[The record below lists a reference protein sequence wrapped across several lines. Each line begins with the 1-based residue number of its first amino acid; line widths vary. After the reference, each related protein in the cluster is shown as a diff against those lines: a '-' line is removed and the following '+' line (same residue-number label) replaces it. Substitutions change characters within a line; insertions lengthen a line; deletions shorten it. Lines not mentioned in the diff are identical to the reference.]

1 MNKLWVIITL
11 VIAALGLSTLIVV
24 GGDMVKGYDPKAN
37 AGSGA
42 DVGTPWQIDP
52 VPEGRTRVAGLVL
65 GLPGQPQVGD
75 GTLADVLR
83 LWPDKTQ
90 VAVVASPAEVGALEA
105 FVDPAMLGFV
115 GGKLVLSLQM
125 DPLRIAEFKRR
136 AAKVDFMES
145 TTRKFTLSADDLA
158 AARSAPVI
166 AAAFVPQA
174 RLDADT
180 VIGRFGQPAQRLPG
194 AGGSA
199 HLLYPDQGVDVVL
212 SPKGRD
218 LIQYVAPARFNEL
231 RAPLVAAQAASA
243 AAASSSSPAAL
254 SGASPA
260 AR

>member
-37 AGSGA
+37 AASGA
-42 DVGTPWQIDP
+42 DVGTPWQIDQ
-52 VPEGRTRVAGLVL
+52 VAQGRTRVAGLVL
-65 GLPGQPQVGD
+65 ALPGQPQTDD

-90 VAVVASPAEVGALEA
+90 VAVVASPDEVGALEA

-115 GGKLVLSLQM
+115 TGKLVLSLQM

-136 AAKVDFMES
+136 AGKVDFMES
-145 TTRKFTLSADDLA
+145 TTRRFTLSANDLE
-158 AARSAPVI
+158 AARSAPIV

-180 VIGRFGQPAQRLPG
+180 VIGRFGPPAQRLPG
-194 AGGSA
+194 AGGSE
-199 HLLYPDQGVDVVL
+199 HLLYPEQGVDVVI

-243 AAASSSSPAAL
+243 AAAAASSAPL
-254 SGASPA
+254 SGALPA